1 MKLKKIN
8 IKTIKPKLTDFNL
21 IDFIILDKNKYIDS
35 EHQIFRN
42 IKGFKIASII
52 E

>member
-21 IDFIILDKNKYIDS
+21 IVFIILDKNKYIDS

-42 IKGFKIASII
+42 EKVLRLHL
-52 E
+52 